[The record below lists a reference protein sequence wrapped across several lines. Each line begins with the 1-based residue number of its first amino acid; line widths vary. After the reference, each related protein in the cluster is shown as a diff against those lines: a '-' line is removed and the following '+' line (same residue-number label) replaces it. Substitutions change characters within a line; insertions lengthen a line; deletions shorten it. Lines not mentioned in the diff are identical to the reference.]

1 MQACMN
7 PVNPEWPWNSAIK
20 WTKISSKTSG
30 SPDKAALPGGAG
42 FSGQSTHLPG
52 SGLLPGEPAS
62 MNAHSRTLKH
72 RAVSQPTYCAW
83 TLGGETQLP
92 GRPLDLNN
100 KTPMRSCE
108 GTENGRWTSP
118 IEGRGLHLLLNRVA
132 AVSWYVRLALVLKF
146 LCWIFHY

>member
-1 MQACMN
+1 MLCIVMN
-7 PVNPEWPWNSAIK
+7 ASLHEPSESRMALKFSHKMNKDLKQNFWESRQ
-20 WTKISSKTSG
+20 SSTAWG
-30 SPDKAALPGGAG
+30 SRIFWAE
-42 FSGQSTHLPG
+42 HLPG

-132 AVSWYVRLALVLKF
+132 AVS
-146 LCWIFHY
+146 